1 LKGKNQETNSF
12 KDSEF
17 VNYDEIYTSILNL
30 YGLNLYYYKPATVTR
45 RIERRM
51 NICDCSSLDDYSEI
65 IKKDPAEL
73 HLLYNDMLIGV
84 TQFFRDIET
93 FEWLKTYIMP
103 NFPEIIDAEG
113 ELRIWVA
120 GCATGQE
127 AYSLMMMIADCL
139 NDDSRLSRVKLFASD
154 TYAPCIQKASTGTYC
169 AEEVKK
175 IPSKYL
181 EKYFI
186 KKNDDLY
193 QIDSSIRNKVIF
205 SHHDITRDA
214 PFTKLHFISCRNLL
228 IYFNHEARVRA
239 LSTFHFSL
247 KPGGLLFLG
256 KSESVTPMDN
266 EFKTVNRKFNLYKR
280 SDGSAASSGLRFPV
294 KGRNFF
300 ENSVKLMSR
309 NSTLLNDPRLLRT
322 YDVLLEKYMP
332 TGFLINDAKE
342 VLHSFGK
349 TTPYLQ
355 PKSGRMT
362 LNILSMVDYNISI
375 ALTDLFIKYEADPVP
390 VRCSIYTTNGTEVIV
405 CLEALNDKGI
415 DNPFF
420 LVTIEETEKKSEN
433 SEKPLSINIDSSTK
447 KRITDLE
454 QELFYT
460 REYLQSTI
468 EELESSNEELIASS
482 EEIQST
488 NEELHSSNE
497 ELCVA
502 NRELQEKIDEI
513 KRINSDLDN
522 FIASTKIG
530 TIFLDKEMNIR
541 LFTPA
546 AGQIFDLIQNDIGRP
561 IKHINSRLSGI
572 DISSEIESVFLSGKL
587 FENEIQTENGDFYLL
602 RIHPYTDDAGEID
615 GSVVVFVNIDVLRKA
630 ETALRRSEEKFRH
643 VFENMASGAVF
654 FEPCFNS
661 KGEIVDFVYVDVNES
676 YEKIFGLNKADL
688 IGKKLMNTFKELE
701 PQWGN
706 LYIEVAKDGVSR
718 MCDRFHSPT
727 GKYLFSTCFKPEK
740 DQTYICVTH
749 IDLTEQKKAQSEL
762 QHAEKMNA
770 VGQLAGGVAHDFNNQ
785 LTGIMGYSSLIV
797 QNPQDERVVDYASKI
812 LRAAERSGDLTQKLL
827 AFSKKAPVLNK
838 LLDIN
843 DEIVEVVQLL
853 KHSIDKR
860 IKINLDLEDAPCVV
874 SGDSG
879 QLQNAILNL
888 CLNARDAM
896 SGGGN
901 LIVKTTFINLDK
913 KSPLLNNAGLSGGLY
928 VKVTIKDTG
937 KGIPAN
943 LLKHI
948 FEPFFTTRGEEGGV
962 GMGLAAVLGT
972 VQSHKGTIDVKTEV
986 GKGTEFIVY
995 LPCECSGEIVND
1007 LSAVS
1012 FSTLESKNILLVDD
1026 ENIVRSILSEMLELH
1041 SCSVIPCSCGKD
1053 AVDVY
1058 EKKYKNIDLVILDMI
1073 MPDLNGLETFRELKK
1088 INPDIKAII
1097 LSGYSMNDDISQTL
1111 KEGALAF
1118 IQKPVSIKLLVSA
1131 LKKAIG

>member
-1 LKGKNQETNSF
+1 MKGKNQETNNL
-12 KDSEF
+12 DDMELL
-17 VNYDEIYTSILNL
+17 NYDEIFTNILNL
-30 YGLNLYYYKPATVTR
+30 YGLNLYYYKPATVAR

-51 NICDCSSLDDYSEI
+51 GLRDCKSLDEYSDI

-73 HLLYNDMLIGV
+73 DLLYNDMLIGV
-84 TQFFRDIET
+84 TQFFRDIDT
-93 FEWLKTYIMP
+93 FEWLKNYIMP
-103 NFPEIIDAEG
+103 NLPEIIDAEG

-127 AYSLMMMIADCL
+127 AYSLMMMIADGL

-154 TYAPCIQKASTGTYC
+154 TYAPCIQKASAGIYC
-169 AEEVKK
+169 AEEVKT

-186 KKNDDLY
+186 KKDDDLY
-193 QIDSSIRNKVIF
+193 QIVPVIRNKVIF

-256 KSESVTPMDN
+256 KSESVTPLEN

-280 SDGSAASSGLRFPV
+280 SEGSSAGSGLRFPV

-300 ENSVKLMSR
+300 ENSLKMMGR
-309 NSTLLNDPRLLRT
+309 NATLLNDPRLLRT
-322 YDVLLEKYMP
+322 YDLLLEKYMP

-349 TTPYLQ
+349 TAPYLQ
-355 PKSGRMT
+355 PKSGRVT
-362 LNILSMVDYNISI
+362 LNILSMIDYNISI
-375 ALTDLFIKYEADPVP
+375 ALNDLFIKYDTDPVP

-420 LVTIEETEKKSEN
+420 LVTIEETERKAED
-433 SEKPLSINIDSSTK
+433 SEKPLNINIDSSTK
-447 KRITDLE
+447 KRIMDLE

-497 ELCVA
+497 ELCAA

-530 TIFLDKEMNIR
+530 TIFLDTEMNIR

-546 AGQIFDLIQNDIGRP
+546 AGQIFDLIHNDIGRP
-561 IKHINSRLSGI
+561 IKHINSRFSDI
-572 DISSEIESVFLSGKL
+572 DISREIKDVMESGYFY
-587 FENEIQTENGDFYLL
+587 ENEIQSENGEFYLL
-602 RIHPYTDDAGEID
+602 RIHPYTDDTGKID

-654 FEPCFNS
+654 FEPCYNEN
-661 KGEIVDFVYVDVNES
+661 GGIEDFIYVDVNKS
-676 YEKIFGLNKADL
+676 YEKIFGLKKEEL
-688 IGKKLMNTFKELE
+688 LGKKLMSTFKELE
-701 PQWGN
+701 PQWCD
-706 LYIEVAKDGVSR
+706 LYIEVAENGDSKLCER
-718 MCDRFHSPT
+718 YHSPSR
-727 GKYLFSTCFKPEK
+727 KHLFSTCFKPEK
-740 DQTYICVTH
+740 EQPYICVTH
-749 IDLTEQKKAQSEL
+749 IDLTEQKKAQNEL

-812 LRAAERSGDLTQKLL
+812 LRAAERSGDLTQKML
-827 AFSKKAPVLNK
+827 AFSRKANVVKK
-838 LLDIN
+838 LLDVN

-874 SGDSG
+874 NGDSG

-896 SGGGN
+896 KKGGN
-901 LIVKTTFINLDK
+901 LNIRTSFISLDK
-913 KSPLLNNAGLSGGLY
+913 KSPILSRTGLPGGLY
-928 VKVTIKDTG
+928 VKISVKDTG
-937 KGIPAN
+937 RGISDSV
-943 LLKHI
+943 LSKI

-986 GKGTEFIVY
+986 GRGSEFTVY

-1007 LSAVS
+1007 LSSVS
-1012 FSTLESKNILLVDD
+1012 FTTLESKNIMLVDD

-1041 SCSVIPCSCGKD
+1041 SCAVIPCCCGKD
-1053 AVDVY
+1053 ALEIY
-1058 EKKYKNIDLVILDMI
+1058 RKEHKKIDLVIMDMI
-1073 MPDLNGLETFRELKK
+1073 MPDMNGLETFREMKK
-1088 INPDIKAII
+1088 INPGIKSII
-1097 LSGYSMNDDISQTL
+1097 LSGYSMNDDISEAL
-1111 KEGALAF
+1111 KEGALAY

-1131 LKKAIG
+1131 LKKALD